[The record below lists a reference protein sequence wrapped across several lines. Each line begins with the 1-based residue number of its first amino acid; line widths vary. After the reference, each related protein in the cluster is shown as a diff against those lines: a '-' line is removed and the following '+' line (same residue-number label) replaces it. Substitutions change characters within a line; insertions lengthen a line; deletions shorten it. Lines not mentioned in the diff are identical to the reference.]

1 MRRGSQRAS
10 GGKVQRS
17 MSTYRLKN
25 LLLPQSVA
33 LVGASSR
40 QGSVGRAILG
50 NIRKANFQGQFGVVN
65 PRHAEID
72 GFATVARLDQLP
84 FVPELVVI
92 TAPAQAV
99 VDIID
104 EAGKRGAAGAL
115 IITAGLGHGA
125 GSMADATEA
134 AARKYGMRLVGPNCL
149 GMMVPGVNLNASFA
163 AHMPVAGNLALIS
176 QSGAIAA
183 GMVDW
188 AAQRAVGFS
197 GIVSIGDQLDVDIA
211 DLLDYFA
218 LDTKTRAILLYVEA
232 IKDARKFMSAAR
244 AAARVKPVVVV
255 KSGRMAQ
262 GAKAAATHTGALAG
276 SDAVYDAAFHRAGIL
291 RVSDLRELFDCAETL
306 GRVGPPPGKRLAIL
320 TNGGGIGVLA
330 VDRLAELGGIPAA
343 ISPATREKL
352 DAVLPTTWSGLNP
365 VDIIGDA
372 GPDRYKAALEAL
384 LADSGNDAVLVMN
397 VQTAI
402 ASAEDIA
409 GTVTGIV
416 RKYREQRRG
425 AAKPVLAVWVGA
437 DKEIIDLLSGAGIP
451 NYPTEGDAVRG
462 FMHLVRHREVVES
475 LARVPPAMPSEFSPD
490 TDRARQIVAAAIA
503 DGRQWLDPVEVK
515 RLLEAYD
522 IAMVPTFAAA
532 GADAAV
538 AQASKLFAQGATVV
552 LKIMSRDI
560 VHKSDVGG
568 VVLNLTNADA
578 VRRAANDI
586 LARAKALRPEARIS
600 GIVVQAMVVR
610 QKARELIL
618 GLANDPTFGTVV
630 VFGRG
635 GTAVEIINDKAL
647 ALPPLDLQLA
657 RDLIERTRVSRL
669 LRAYRDVPAVK
680 QDAVAMVLVK
690 LAQMAAEI
698 PEIRELDI
706 NPLLA
711 DEAGVLAVDARV
723 AVGPAERKFAG
734 TGPANFAVRPY
745 PSQWQRHVEAKDGWR
760 VLVRPIRPED
770 EPLIHEFLRHVT
782 PGDLRLRFFL
792 PMKEFTHEFIARL
805 TQLDYARAMAFVAF
819 DEASGDLVGV
829 VRIHSD
835 SIYKSAE
842 YAILLRS
849 DLKGRGLG
857 WALMEMII
865 EYARSE
871 GLEVISGDVLAENTV
886 MLEMCRSLGF
896 EVKSDPEEHGICNV
910 RLAL

>member
-1 MRRGSQRAS
+1 
-10 GGKVQRS
+10 

-25 LLLPQSVA
+25 LLLPRSIA

-40 QGSVGRAILG
+40 PGSVGRAILG
-50 NIRKANFQGQFGVVN
+50 NIRKANFGGQFGVVN

-72 GFATVARLDQLP
+72 GFATVARLEQLP

-99 VDIID
+99 AGIVD
-104 EAGKRGAAGAL
+104 EAGRRGSAAAL

-125 GSMADATEA
+125 GSMADAAEK

-149 GMMVPGVNLNASFA
+149 GMMMPGVHLNASFS

-218 LDTKTRAILLYVEA
+218 LDIKTRAILLYVEA
-232 IKDARKFMSAAR
+232 IKDARKFMSAGR
-244 AAARVKPVVVV
+244 AAARIKPVVVV

-262 GAKAAATHTGALAG
+262 GARAAATHTGALAG
-276 SDAVYDAAFHRAGIL
+276 SDAVYDAAFRRAGIL

-306 GRVGPPPGKRLAIL
+306 GRVGSPPGKRLAIL

-330 VDRLAELGGIPAA
+330 VDRLAVLGGIPAA
-343 ISPATREKL
+343 IAPATREKL
-352 DAVLPTTWSGLNP
+352 DAVLPRTWSGSNP
-365 VDIIGDA
+365 VDIAGDA
-372 GPDRYKAALEAL
+372 GPERYAVALQAL
-384 LADSGNDAVLVMN
+384 LADSSNDAVLVMN

-402 ASAEDIA
+402 ASADDIA
-409 GTVTGIV
+409 TIVTGIV
-416 RKYREQRRG
+416 RNYREQRRG

-437 DKEIIDLLSGAGIP
+437 DEKIVNLLSGAGIP
-451 NYPTEGDAVRG
+451 NYPTEDDAVRG
-462 FMHLVRHREVVES
+462 FMHLVRHREVVEA
-475 LARVPPAMPSEFSPD
+475 LAQVPPAMPSEFSPD
-490 TDRARQIVAAAIA
+490 TATARQIVTAAID
-503 DGRQWLDPVEVK
+503 DGRQWLDPLENK
-515 RLLEAYD
+515 RLLEAYG

-532 GADAAV
+532 DADAAV

-578 VRRAANDI
+578 VRMAADDI
-586 LARAKALRPEARIS
+586 LARAKGLRPEARIS
-600 GIVVQAMVVR
+600 GVIVQAMVVR

-690 LAQMAAEI
+690 LAQMAADI

-723 AVGPAERKFAG
+723 AVGLPERKFAG
-734 TGPANFAVRPY
+734 AGPVNFAVRPY
-745 PSQWQRHVEAKDGWR
+745 PSQWQRHIEVNDGWR
-760 VLVRPIRPED
+760 VFVRPIRPED
-770 EPLIHEFLRHVT
+770 EPLIHDFLHHVT
-782 PGDLRLRFFL
+782 PQDLRLRFFA

-819 DEASGDLVGV
+819 DEATGDLVGA

-835 SIYKSAE
+835 SIYESGE

-857 WALMEMII
+857 WALMQMII

-871 GLEVISGDVLAENTV
+871 GLKVNSGECWPKTRSCWRCAVALAS
-886 MLEMCRSLGF
+886 R
-896 EVKSDPEEHGICNV
+896 
-910 RLAL
+910 

>member
-1 MRRGSQRAS
+1 
-10 GGKVQRS
+10 

-25 LLLPQSVA
+25 LLLPRSLA

-50 NIRKANFQGQFGVVN
+50 NIRKANFSGEFGLVN

-72 GFATVARLDQLP
+72 GFASVTSLDQLP
-84 FVPELVVI
+84 FLPELVVI
-92 TAPAQAV
+92 TAPAEAV
-99 VDIID
+99 PDIVD

-125 GSMADATEA
+125 GSMADAAER

-149 GMMVPGVNLNASFA
+149 GMMIPGVHLNASFS

-197 GIVSIGDQLDVDIA
+197 GIVSIGDQLDVDVA
-211 DLLDYFA
+211 DLLDYFS
-218 LDTKTRAILLYVEA
+218 LESNTRAILLYIEA
-232 IKDARKFMSAAR
+232 IKDGRKFMSAAR
-244 AAARVKPVVVV
+244 AAARIKPVVVV

-262 GAKAAATHTGALAG
+262 GAEAAATHTGALAG
-276 SDAVYDAAFHRAGIL
+276 SDAVYDAAFRRAGIL

-306 GRVGPPPGKRLAIL
+306 GRVGSPPGNRLAIL

-330 VDRLAELGGIPAA
+330 VDRLAELGGVPAEIA
-343 ISPATREKL
+343 PATREKL
-352 DAVLPTTWSGLNP
+352 DAVLPPTWSGSNP

-372 GPDRYKAALEAL
+372 GPERYAAALEAL
-384 LADSGNDAVLVMN
+384 LADSSNDAVLAMN

-416 RKYREQRRG
+416 RKYRERCRG

-437 DKEIIDLLSGAGIP
+437 DQKIGDLLSGAGIP
-451 NYPTEGDAVRG
+451 NYPTEDDAVRG
-462 FMHLVRHREVVES
+462 FMHLVRHREVVEA
-475 LARVPPAMPSEFSPD
+475 LAQVPPAMPSAFAPE
-490 TDRARQIVAAAIA
+490 TDAARQIVTSAIA
-503 DGRQWLDPVEVK
+503 DGRGWLDPVEIK

-522 IAMVPTFAAA
+522 IAMVPTNAAA
-532 GADAAV
+532 NADEAA
-538 AQASKLFAQGATVV
+538 AHASKLFAQGATVV

-568 VVLNLTNADA
+568 VILNLTYADA
-578 VRRAANDI
+578 VRAATADI
-586 LARAKALRPEARIS
+586 LARARTLRPEARIS
-600 GIVVQAMVVR
+600 GVIVQAMVVR
-610 QKARELIL
+610 QKPRELIL
-618 GLANDPTFGTVV
+618 GLASDPTFGTVV
-630 VFGRG
+630 VFGHG

-669 LRAYRDVPAVK
+669 LRGYRDVSAVK

-690 LAQMAAEI
+690 PAQMAADI

-711 DEAGVLAVDARV
+711 DETGVLAVDARV

-734 TGPANFAVRPY
+734 PGPANFAVRPY
-745 PSQWQRHVEAKDGWR
+745 PSQWQRHLEIKDGWR
-760 VLVRPIRPED
+760 VFVRPIRPED

-782 PGDLRLRFFL
+782 PADLRLRFFAA
-792 PMKEFTHEFIARL
+792 MKEFTHEFIARL

-835 SIYKSAE
+835 SIYESGE

-857 WALMEMII
+857 WALMQLII
-865 EYARSE
+865 EYAKSE
-871 GLEVISGDVLAENTV
+871 GLKTISGDVLAENIL
-886 MLEMCRSLGF
+886 MLAMCRQLGF
-896 EVKSDPEEHGICNV
+896 AVTADAEDPGLCKV
-910 RLAL
+910 SLKLT

>member
-1 MRRGSQRAS
+1 
-10 GGKVQRS
+10 

-25 LLLPQSVA
+25 LLSPRSVA
-33 LVGASSR
+33 LVGASPR
-40 QGSVGRAILG
+40 HGSVGRAILG
-50 NIRKANFQGQFGVVN
+50 NIRKAEFKGGFGLVN
-65 PRHAEID
+65 PRYPEID
-72 GFATVARLDQLP
+72 GVTAADSLDKLD

-92 TAPAQAV
+92 TAPAKS
-99 VDIID
+99 IPGLID
-104 EAGKRGAAGAL
+104 EAGRCGAAGAL
-115 IITAGLGHGA
+115 IVSAGLGHGP
-125 GSMADATEA
+125 GSLADQAEKA
-134 AARKYGMRLVGPNCL
+134 AQKYHMRLIGPNCL
-149 GMMVPGVNLNASFA
+149 GIMMPCAGLNASFS
-163 AHMPVAGNLALIS
+163 AHMPEQGSLALIS

-218 LDTKTRAILLYVEA
+218 LDEKTRAILLYIEA

-244 AAARVKPVVVV
+244 AAARIKPVVVV

-276 SDAVYDAAFHRAGIL
+276 SDAVYDAAFQRAGVL

-306 GRVGPPPGKRLAIL
+306 GRLKSPRCKRLAIL

-330 VDRLAELGGIPAA
+330 VDRLVDLGGIT
-343 ISPATREKL
+343 ATIAPEVKAKL
-352 DAVLPTTWSGLNP
+352 DAVLPRTWSGSNP
-365 VDIIGDA
+365 VDIVGDA
-372 GPDRYKAALEAL
+372 DAARYAAALEIL

-402 ASAEDIA
+402 ARADDIA
-409 GTVTGIV
+409 ATVIDVV
-416 RKYREQRRG
+416 RNYRESHKISP
-425 AAKPVLAVWVGA
+425 KPVLAAWIGA
-437 DKEIIDLLSGAGIP
+437 DQNIGDLLSGAGIP
-451 NYPTEGDAVRG
+451 NYPTEDDAVRG
-462 FMHLVRHREVVES
+462 FMHLVRYREAVEA
-475 LARVPPAMPSEFSPD
+475 LAQVPPAMPSEFVPD
-490 TDRARQIVAAAIA
+490 IDAARQIVAAALA
-503 DGRQWLDPVEVK
+503 DDRSWLDPIEIK
-515 RLLEAYD
+515 QLFDAYD

-532 GADAAV
+532 NAEEAV
-538 AQASKLFAQGATVV
+538 AHAEAIFAQGSTVV

-568 VVLNLTNADA
+568 VVLNLTTADA
-578 VRRAANDI
+578 VRQAMADI
-586 LARAKALRPEARIS
+586 VARAQSMRPEARIS
-600 GIVVQAMVVR
+600 GVMVQAMVVR
-610 QKARELIL
+610 AKARELIL
-618 GLANDPTFGTVV
+618 GLADDPTFGTVV

-657 RDLIERTRVSRL
+657 RSLIERTRVSRL

-690 LAQMAAEI
+690 LAQMAADI

-711 DEAGVLAVDARV
+711 DENGVLAVDARLVV
-723 AVGPAERKFAG
+723 ARVPRKFRG
-734 TGPANFAVRPY
+734 SGPANFAVRPY
-745 PSQWQRHVEAKDGWR
+745 PSQWQRHLAVKEGWR
-760 VLVRPIRPED
+760 VFVRPIRPED
-770 EPLIHEFLRHVT
+770 EPLIHDFLKHVSL
-782 PGDLRLRFFL
+782 PDLRLRFFA
-792 PMKEFTHEFIARL
+792 PMKHFSHEFIARL

-819 DEASGDLVGV
+819 DETTNELVGV

-835 SIYKSAE
+835 SIYETGE

-857 WALMEMII
+857 WALMQMII

-871 GLEVISGDVLAENTV
+871 GLKTISGDVLADNTV
-886 MLEMCRSLGF
+886 MLAMCRGLGF
-896 EVKSDPEEHGICNV
+896 KVTPDPVEHDICDV

>member
-1 MRRGSQRAS
+1 
-10 GGKVQRS
+10 
-17 MSTYRLKN
+17 MSTYRLQN
-25 LLLPQSVA
+25 LLSPRSVA
-33 LVGASSR
+33 LVGASPR

-50 NIRKANFQGQFGVVN
+50 NIRKARFKGEFGLVN
-65 PRHAEID
+65 THYPEID
-72 GFATVARLDQLP
+72 GLATVYSLGKLP

-92 TAPAQAV
+92 TAPAAAV
-99 VDIID
+99 VGIID

-115 IITAGLGHGA
+115 IVSAGLGHGA
-125 GSMADATEA
+125 GSLADAAERVA
-134 AARKYGMRLVGPNCL
+134 QKYGMRLIGPNCL
-149 GMMVPGVNLNASFA
+149 GIMMPGTNLNASFS
-163 AHMPVAGNLALIS
+163 AHMPGPGNLALIS

-218 LDTKTRAILLYVEA
+218 LDRKTRAILLYVEA

-244 AAARVKPVVVV
+244 AAARIKPVVVV

-262 GAKAAATHTGALAG
+262 GARAAATHTGALAG
-276 SDAVYDAAFHRAGIL
+276 SDAVYDAAFRRAGIL

-306 GRVGPPPGKRLAIL
+306 GRVESPPGKRLAIL

-330 VDRLAELGGIPAA
+330 VDRLVELGGIPAA
-343 ISPATREKL
+343 IAPATREKL
-352 DAVLPTTWSGLNP
+352 DAVLPPTWSGSNP
-365 VDIIGDA
+365 VDIVGDA
-372 GPDRYKAALEAL
+372 DPGRYAAALEVL
-384 LADSGNDAVLVMN
+384 LADPGNDAILVMN

-402 ASAEDIA
+402 APADDIA
-409 GTVTGIV
+409 ATVTGLV
-416 RKYREQRRG
+416 SKYRQQRHG
-425 AAKPVLAVWVGA
+425 SAKPVLAVWVGA
-437 DKEIIDLLSGAGIP
+437 DQKITDLLSGAGIP
-451 NYPTEGDAVRG
+451 NYPTEDDAVRG
-462 FMHLVRHREVVES
+462 FMHLVRHREVVAA
-475 LARVPPAMPSEFSPD
+475 LAQVPPAMPNEFVPD
-490 TDRARQIVAAAIA
+490 IDAARQIVIAALS
-503 DGRQWLDPVEVK
+503 DGRRWLDPIEIK
-515 RLLEAYD
+515 RLLEAYE

-532 GADAAV
+532 DPEQAV
-538 AQASKLFAQGATVV
+538 AHASALFAQGVTVV

-568 VVLNLTNADA
+568 VVLNLTSPDA
-578 VRRAANDI
+578 VRAATADI
-586 LARAKALRPEARIS
+586 LGRAKALRPEARIS
-600 GIVVQAMVVR
+600 GVIVQAMVVR
-610 QKARELIL
+610 PKARELIL
-618 GLANDPTFGTVV
+618 GLADDPTFGTVI

-657 RDLIERTRVSRL
+657 RDLIERTCVSRL

-690 LAQMAAEI
+690 LGQMAADI

-711 DEAGVLAVDARV
+711 DETGVLAVDARV
-723 AVGPAERKFAG
+723 AVGRVERKFAG
-734 TGPANFAVRPY
+734 SGPANFAVRPY
-745 PSQWQRHVEAKDGWR
+745 PSQWQRHLEMRDGRR
-760 VLVRPIRPED
+760 VFVRPIRPED

-782 PGDLRLRFFL
+782 SQDLRLRFFA
-792 PMKEFTHEFIARL
+792 PMKQFTHEFIARL

-819 DEASGDLVGV
+819 DEATNEIVGV

-835 SIYKSAE
+835 SIYESGE

-857 WALMEMII
+857 WALMQLII
-865 EYARSE
+865 EYAKSE
-871 GLEVISGDVLAENTV
+871 GLKAISGEVLQENTV
-886 MLEMCRSLGF
+886 MLEMCRELGF
-896 EVKSDPEEHGICNV
+896 EVKTDPVEHGVCNV
-910 RLAL
+910 KLTL

>member
-1 MRRGSQRAS
+1 
-10 GGKVQRS
+10 

-25 LLLPQSVA
+25 LLMPRSVA

-50 NIRKANFQGQFGVVN
+50 NIRKANFQGQFGLVN
-65 PRHAEID
+65 PRHREID

-92 TAPAQAV
+92 TAPARAV
-99 VDIID
+99 AGIVD
-104 EAGKRGAAGAL
+104 EAGRLGTAGAL

-125 GSMADATEA
+125 GSMVEATEK

-149 GMMVPGVNLNASFA
+149 GLMVPGAHLNASFS
-163 AHMPVAGNLALIS
+163 AHMPVEGNLALIS

-211 DLLDYFA
+211 DMLDYFA
-218 LDTKTRAILLYVEA
+218 LDTRTRAILLYIEA

-244 AAARVKPVVVV
+244 AAARIKPVVVV

-276 SDAVYDAAFHRAGIL
+276 SDAVYDAAFRRAGIL
-291 RVSDLRELFDCAETL
+291 RVSNLRELFDCAETL
-306 GRVGPPPGKRLAIL
+306 GRVGSPPGKRLAIL

-330 VDRLAELGGIPAA
+330 VDRLAELGGIPAVIGPETHA
-343 ISPATREKL
+343 KTRCGAAADLVRFE
-352 DAVLPTTWSGLNP
+352 SGRHRRRRRPRALRR
-365 VDIIGDA
+365 GA
-372 GPDRYKAALEAL
+372 G
-384 LADSGNDAVLVMN
+384 GV
-397 VQTAI
+397 
-402 ASAEDIA
+402 A
-409 GTVTGIV
+409 G
-416 RKYREQRRG
+416 RSEQRRG
-425 AAKPVLAVWVGA
+425 FGYECSDRDRFRRGHRRHRDRYRPASTANGIGRAAKPVLAVWVGA
-437 DKEIIDLLSGAGIP
+437 DQKIGNLLSGAGIP
-451 NYPTEGDAVRG
+451 NYPTEDDAVRG
-462 FMHLVRHREVVES
+462 FMHLVRHREVVEA
-475 LARVPPAMPSEFSPD
+475 LAQVPPAMPSEFAPD
-490 TDRARQIVAAAIA
+490 TDTARKIVAAAIA

-532 GADAAV
+532 DADAAV
-538 AQASKLFAQGATVV
+538 AQASGLLAQGATVV

-568 VVLNLTNADA
+568 VVLNLTTADA
-578 VRRAANDI
+578 VRSAAADI
-586 LARAKALRPEARIS
+586 IARAKTLRPEARIS
-600 GIVVQAMVVR
+600 GVVVQAMVLR

-618 GLANDPTFGTVV
+618 GLADDPTFGTVI

-647 ALPPLDLQLA
+647 ALPPLDLHLA

-680 QDAVAMVLVK
+680 PDAVAMVLVK
-690 LAQMAAEI
+690 LAQMAADI

-711 DEAGVLAVDARV
+711 DEAGVMAVDARV
-723 AVGPAERKFAG
+723 AVGPAERKFSG

-745 PSQWQRHVEAKDGWR
+745 PSQWQRHLEVKDGWR
-760 VLVRPIRPED
+760 VFVRPIRPED
-770 EPLIHEFLRHVT
+770 EPLIHGFLRRVT
-782 PGDLRLRFFL
+782 PLDLRLRFFA
-792 PMKEFTHEFIARL
+792 PMKEFSHEFIARL

-819 DEASGDLVGV
+819 DEVTNELLGV

-835 SIYKSAE
+835 SIYESGE

-857 WALMEMII
+857 WALMQMII
-865 EYARSE
+865 EYAKSE
-871 GLEVISGDVLAENTV
+871 GLKVISGDVLTENTV
-886 MLEMCRSLGF
+886 MLAMCRSLGF
-896 EVKSDPEEHGICNV
+896 EVKSDPAEHEICNV